1 MSTQTATSIF
11 AKAPAPGF
19 ADPVHN
25 AQSIFRST
33 MNALAQPGT
42 VQQLDDLT
50 LTPPAPLSVAATA
63 LVLTLCDYDT
73 PLWLD
78 PALAAD
84 ESVKNYIRFHTAA
97 PFVESPA
104 DAAFALVSNTKLLP
118 AIASF
123 SAGTAEYPDRS
134 TTIILMVD
142 ELTEDTGVT
151 LKGPGIKT
159 EKQFSITPAPATFW
173 QQMQDNS
180 TLYPL
185 GIDVIF
191 AGANQVA
198 GLPRS
203 TKITGLE
210 A

>member
-1 MSTQTATSIF
+1 MNTQTASSIF
-11 AKAPAPGF
+11 SKAPAPGM
-19 ADPVHN
+19 ADPVHD
-25 AQSIFRST
+25 AQSVFRSA

-50 LTPPAPLSVAATA
+50 LSPPAPLSVAATA

-78 PALAAD
+78 PVLAAN
-84 ESVKNYIRFHTAA
+84 EAVRNYIRFHTAA
-97 PFVESPA
+97 PFVVSPA
-104 DAAFALVSNTKLLP
+104 EAAFALVSAPGLLP

-123 SAGTAEYPDRS
+123 STGTAEYPDRS

-142 ELTEDTGVT
+142 ELYENAGVT

-159 EKQFSITPAPATFW
+159 GKQFSIAPAPAMFW
-173 QQMQDNS
+173 RQMQDNS
-180 TLYPL
+180 RLYPL
-185 GIDVIF
+185 GVDVIL
-191 AGANQVA
+191 AGTNQVA

>member
-1 MSTQTATSIF
+1 MSTQIASSIF
-11 AKAPAPGF
+11 AKAPAPGL
-19 ADPVHN
+19 ADPVHD
-25 AQSIFRST
+25 AQSVFRSA

-42 VQQLDDLT
+42 VQQLDDLK
-50 LTPPAPLSVAATA
+50 LNPPAPLSIAATA

-78 PALAAD
+78 PALAAN
-84 ESVKNYIRFHTAA
+84 ETVKNYIRFHTAA

-104 DAAFALVSNTKLLP
+104 EAAFALVSDAKLLP

-142 ELTEDTGVT
+142 ELTETDGIT

-159 EKQFSITPAPATFW
+159 EQQFNVAPAPAMFW
-173 QQMQDNS
+173 RQMQDNS

>member
-1 MSTQTATSIF
+1 MIAQVSSHTFT
-11 AKAPAPGF
+11 KAPAPGF
-19 ADPVHN
+19 TDTVHD
-25 AQSIFRST
+25 AQTVFRAS

-42 VQQLDDLT
+42 IHKLDEIV
-50 LTPPAPLSVAATA
+50 LTPPAPLSIAATA

-78 PALAAD
+78 TDLSSN
-84 ESVKNYIRFHTAA
+84 ETVKNYIRFHTAA

-104 DAAFALVSNTKLLP
+104 EAAFALVANPKNLP

-151 LKGPGIKT
+151 LTGPGIKT
-159 EKQFSITPAPATFW
+159 EKQFSISPAPATFW

-203 TKITGLE
+203 TKINGLE

>member
-1 MSTQTATSIF
+1 MTAQTASSIF

-19 ADPVHN
+19 ADAVHD
-25 AQSIFRST
+25 AQSVFRAT

-42 VQQLDDLT
+42 VQELGDIS
-50 LTPPAPLSVAATA
+50 LTPPAPLSTAATA

-78 PALAAD
+78 PDLASNEA
-84 ESVKNYIRFHTAA
+84 VKNYIRFHTAA
-97 PFVESPA
+97 PFVESPNEA
-104 DAAFALVSNTKLLP
+104 TFALVSSGKNLP
-118 AIASF
+118 AIANF
-123 SAGTAEYPDRS
+123 AAGTAEYPDRS
-134 TTIILMVD
+134 TTIILMV
-142 ELTEDTGVT
+142 EDLKSGEGVT
-151 LKGPGIKT
+151 LEGPGIKT
-159 EKQFSITPAPATFW
+159 QNLFSVSPVPSSFW
-173 QQMQDNS
+173 QQMQANS

-191 AGANQVA
+191 AGENQVA
-198 GLPRS
+198 GVPRS